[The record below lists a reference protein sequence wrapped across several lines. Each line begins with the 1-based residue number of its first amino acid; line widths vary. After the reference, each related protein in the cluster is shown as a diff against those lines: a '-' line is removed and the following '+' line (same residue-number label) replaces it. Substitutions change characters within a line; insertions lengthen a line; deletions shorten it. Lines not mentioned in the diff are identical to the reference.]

1 MTPAPSSSLGLVRL
15 LQLASPALPVGAYS
29 YSQGLEAAIEA
40 GTVVDA
46 ASAQRWIEDVLR
58 FSTAAFEAPL
68 WRRLLAAW
76 RCAEVAEVAEVAGVT
91 GVAAA
96 SACNAWFLASRETA
110 ELRAETAQMGYSLAR
125 LLGELE
131 GAAACAPLQALGV
144 ISFPAAFTFAAARWQ
159 LDEEAALLGY
169 LWSALENQVMAAIKA
184 VPLGQTDGQRILLA
198 LGAQL
203 PELAHASAALAAG
216 PDDELCNFTPGLAI
230 ASSRHEAQY
239 SRLFRS

>member
-1 MTPAPSSSLGLVRL
+1 MTALASSSSSSSSSSPALALALVRL

-40 GTVVDA
+40 GTVTDTPG
-46 ASAQRWIEDVLR
+46 AQRWIEDVLR
-58 FSTAAFEAPL
+58 WSTAALEAPL
-68 WRRLLAAW
+68 WRRLLAEW
-76 RCAEVAEVAEVAGVT
+76 RRED
-91 GVAAA
+91 VAAA
-96 SACNAWFLASRETA
+96 SACNAL
-110 ELRAETAQMGYSLAR
+110 SLAR

-131 GAAACAPLQALGV
+131 AAAATAPLAALGS
-144 ISFPAAFTFAAARWQ
+144 ISFPAAFTFAVARWQ

-169 LWSALENQVMAAIKA
+169 LWSALENQVMAAVKA
-184 VPLGQTDGQRILLA
+184 IPLGQTDGQRILLA
-198 LGAQL
+198 LGALL

-216 PDDELCNFTPGLAI
+216 ADEDLCNFTPGLAL